1 MLDRLFTPIKNFFLA
16 ILKIT
21 KADLILYVIFLFFIL
36 FFIWASVSEL
46 EEVTRGQ
53 GKVIASSKVQVI
65 QNLEGGIVRNL
76 YVKTGQKVKQGD
88 VLIKLDNTEFLGD
101 LNSAKQQSSSLE
113 DSLSLLREEHQ
124 ILEPLVTSGVEPRI
138 NLIRLLQRISTA
150 QSDYQV
156 IQDQIPNLEDKLLRT
171 SVIAPRDG
179 IINRILI
186 NTSGG
191 VVKPGSPILEMIP
204 LDDLLILEVE
214 VAPTDIA
221 YVIKDQKAV
230 VQLSAFDFS
239 VYGSLEGIVLNVSAD
254 TITKD
259 DGSTW
264 YICLVS
270 IPADGITTM
279 SRKLDLLPGMQ
290 ATVNIVSGSKTIL
303 QYLIQ
308 PFTNIKNKAFRER

>member
-1 MLDRLFTPIKNFFLA
+1 MLDTIFAPIKNFFLA

-101 LNSAKQQSSSLE
+101 LNSAKQQSRALE
-113 DSLSLLREEHQ
+113 DSLSLLREEQQ
-124 ILEPLVTSGVEPRI
+124 ILEPLVKSGVEPRI

-156 IQDQIPNLEDKLLRT
+156 IQDQIPNLKDKLLRT

>member
-1 MLDRLFTPIKNFFLA
+1 
-16 ILKIT
+16 
-21 KADLILYVIFLFFIL
+21 
-36 FFIWASVSEL
+36 
-46 EEVTRGQ
+46 
-53 GKVIASSKVQVI
+53 VQVI

-101 LNSAKQQSSSLE
+101 LNSAKQQSSFLE
-113 DSLSLLREEHQ
+113 NSLSLLREEYQ

-204 LDDLLILEVE
+204 LDDVLILEVE

-239 VYGSLEGIVLNVSAD
+239 VYGSLEGIVLNVGAD

-270 IPADGITTM
+270 VPADGITTM
-279 SRKLDLLPGMQ
+279 SRKLELLPGMQ